1 MRKLA
6 LFAIL
11 SIAILTVSCQSRTQK
26 MHEFV
31 NGFNQTAMMSYSGT
45 SGTQAKVE
53 GLDVIEL
60 NLASPLDINDPT
72 ASQSAQLMISALPA
86 MFQREESMMELINE
100 GVKFKVRIIDNNGR
114 IITDAL
120 VDKPF
125 LDKTKQS
132 SPINDGQSP
141 EEMAISALNTSL
153 PMKYEDGS
161 RLMKIERTSKNELT
175 YTLEMPADMQ
185 EILKSPN
192 AEPLLKESLKSDPST
207 QNTLRRMRGIGIT
220 KVTYKLITPEG
231 KPIQSM
237 TFNATEF

>member
-1 MRKLA
+1 M
-6 LFAIL
+6 
-11 SIAILTVSCQSRTQK
+11 
-26 MHEFV
+26 
-31 NGFNQTAMMSYSGT
+31 
-45 SGTQAKVE
+45 
-53 GLDVIEL
+53 IEL

-86 MFQREESMMELINE
+86 MFQREESMMDLINE
-100 GVKFKVRIIDNNGR
+100 GVKFKVRIIDTNGR

-120 VDKPF
+120 VDKSF
-125 LDKTKQS
+125 LDKTKQG

-141 EEMAISALNTSL
+141 EETAISALNASL
-153 PMKYEDGS
+153 PMQYEDGS
-161 RLMKIERTSKNELT
+161 RLMKIERTSSNELT

-207 QNTLRRMRGIGIT
+207 QNTLRRMRGLGIT

-231 KPIQSM
+231 KSIQSM
-237 TFNATEF
+237 TFNASEF

>member
-6 LFAIL
+6 LFAIFT
-11 SIAILTVSCQSRTQK
+11 IAILSVSCKSRTQK

-86 MFQREESMMELINE
+86 MFQREESMMDLINE
-100 GVKFKVRIIDNNGR
+100 GVKFKVRVIDTNGR

-125 LDKTKQS
+125 LDKTKQG

-141 EEMAISALNTSL
+141 EETAISALNASL
-153 PMKYEDGS
+153 PLKYEDGS
-161 RLMKIERTSKNELT
+161 RLMKIERTSSNELT

-231 KPIQSM
+231 KSIQSM
-237 TFNATEF
+237 SFNASEF